1 MIKCFLCM
9 DVELQVV
16 VIVGIII
23 RERIPTIRYRFLSK
37 FRRETVWMMSAVQ
50 KSTMVIMFIS
60 VDYRKKDRQRFI
72 ALTVPNIFQDSSRK

>member
-50 KSTMVIMFIS
+50 KSTMVIMFTS

>member
-50 KSTMVIMFIS
+50 KYTMATVFTS